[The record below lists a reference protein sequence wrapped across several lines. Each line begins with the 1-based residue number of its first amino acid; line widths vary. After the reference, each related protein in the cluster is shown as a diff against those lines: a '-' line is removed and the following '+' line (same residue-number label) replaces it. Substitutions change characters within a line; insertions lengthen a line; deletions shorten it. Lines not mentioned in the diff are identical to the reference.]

1 MKKIIFTLLIIH
13 CSLVIANAQWVPMS
27 NGITES
33 NVLTLAANG
42 NSFFAGTANWHGIF
56 VSTNNGLYWN
66 QTSLNNLNIS
76 SLIVNS
82 NTIYAGTNNGVF
94 ISTNN
99 GSTWTQTG
107 EYIKNILSLA
117 ANGNSIFAG
126 SNYNGVYKSTDN
138 GISWI
143 QTTLNNQ
150 AIWSLLISGNNI
162 FAGTN
167 GFGIYLSTNNGTS
180 WTHMGLDNR
189 PIISFAIIGNN
200 IFAGTATSGVY
211 LTTNDGIT
219 WVQTSLNDK
228 VVYSLTPSGN
238 NIFAGVQ
245 NSPND
250 SGGVYLST
258 NNGTTWIKK
267 NQGFNV
273 SLSVNTLLITNDY
286 IFAGTTQSVWRRNL
300 SEILSE
306 VQNIITEIPSKYSLL
321 QNYPNPFNPTTT
333 IKFDIPKSSNVKISV
348 YDITGK
354 EFGVLVNEKL
364 QAGTYQTNWNASNF
378 PSGIYFYRIQAG
390 DFSETKKLILLK

>member
-1 MKKIIFTLLIIH
+1 
-13 CSLVIANAQWVPMS
+13 
-27 NGITES
+27 
-33 NVLTLAANG
+33 
-42 NSFFAGTANWHGIF
+42 
-56 VSTNNGLYWN
+56 
-66 QTSLNNLNIS
+66 LNNLNIS

-107 EYIKNILSLA
+107 AYIQNILSLA